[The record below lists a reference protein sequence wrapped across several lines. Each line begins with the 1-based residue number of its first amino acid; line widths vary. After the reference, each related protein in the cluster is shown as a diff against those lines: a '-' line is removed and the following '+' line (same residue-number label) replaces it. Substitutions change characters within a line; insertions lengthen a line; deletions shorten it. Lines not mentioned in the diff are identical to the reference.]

1 MKARILAGLAC
12 AVLIFSGCAEAK
24 EEQKS
29 SSSAQT
35 QKTEQIKTNSD
46 KKEKVK
52 LKDGK
57 DAKDLNILR
66 AANDVIDEDDIKL
79 ADINWTKP
87 AAGES
92 KRYDRSFENAPPLIP
107 HDLEGLIPIT
117 ADNNMCVSCHMPE
130 VAKDVGATPIPKSHL
145 YSIRNKKD
153 LEGKL
158 SDDRFNC
165 TTCHVP
171 QANVEAK
178 FKNNFKPEYR
188 DANSTSRSNLL
199 DVLNEIRVCDA
210 S

>member
-12 AVLIFSGCAEAK
+12 AVLVFSGYVEAK

-29 SSSAQT
+29 SSSVQT
-35 QKTEQIKTNSD
+35 QKVEQKNKSKSSD
-46 KKEKVK
+46 SKE
-52 LKDGK
+52 
-57 DAKDLNILR
+57 AKDLNILR
-66 AANDVIDEDDIKL
+66 SANDVMDEEEVKL

-87 AAGES
+87 AAGEAQ
-92 KRYDRSFENAPPLIP
+92 RYERSFENAPPIP

-117 ADNNMCVSCHMPE
+117 ADNNMCVTCHMPE

-188 DANSTSRSNLL
+188 DANSSQHSNLL
-199 DVLNEIRVCDA
+199 DVLNEGVR
-210 S
+210 

>member
-12 AVLIFSGCAEAK
+12 AVLVFSGYVEAK

-29 SSSAQT
+29 SSSVQT
-35 QKTEQIKTNSD
+35 QKVEQKNKS
-46 KKEKVK
+46 K
-52 LKDGK
+52 LSDGK
-57 DAKDLNILR
+57 DAKDLDILR
-66 AANDVIDEDDIKL
+66 SANDVMDEEEVKL

-87 AAGES
+87 AAGEAQ
-92 KRYDRSFENAPPLIP
+92 RYERSFENAPPMIP

-117 ADNNMCVSCHMPE
+117 ADNNMCVTCHMPE

-188 DANSTSRSNLL
+188 DANSSQHSNLL
-199 DVLNEIRVCDA
+199 DVLNEGVR
-210 S
+210 

>member
-12 AVLIFSGCAEAK
+12 AVLVFSGYVEAK

-29 SSSAQT
+29 SSTVQT
-35 QKTEQIKTNSD
+35 QKVEQKNKSKSSD
-46 KKEKVK
+46 SKE
-52 LKDGK
+52 
-57 DAKDLNILR
+57 AKDLNILR
-66 AANDVIDEDDIKL
+66 SANDVMDEEEVKL

-87 AAGES
+87 AAGEAQ
-92 KRYDRSFENAPPLIP
+92 RYERSFENAPPMIP

-165 TTCHVP
+165 TVCHVP

-199 DVLNEIRVCDA
+199 DVLNEGVR
-210 S
+210 

>member
-130 VAKDVGATPIPKSHL
+130 VAKDVGATPIPKSNL

-153 LEGKL
+153 LEGKR

-165 TTCHVP
+165 TTFHVRP
-171 QANVEAK
+171 VS
-178 FKNNFKPEYR
+178 Y
-188 DANSTSRSNLL
+188 
-199 DVLNEIRVCDA
+199 
-210 S
+210 